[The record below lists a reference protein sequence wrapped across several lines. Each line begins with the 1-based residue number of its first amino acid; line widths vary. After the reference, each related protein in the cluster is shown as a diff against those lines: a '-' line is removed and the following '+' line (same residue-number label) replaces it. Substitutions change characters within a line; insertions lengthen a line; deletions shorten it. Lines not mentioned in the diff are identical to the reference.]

1 MQPITLDSKLAKEGS
16 GGSTRISAKG
26 KFKGVIEHMKVYQT
40 DSSSTF
46 INFTFK
52 ADNGQ
57 DCRFSICIFGKDGK
71 PTFGFKQLQA
81 MMACCKIRSLTPTK
95 VIMDDYNLDTK
106 QVEKMERDVYKEFS
120 GAKIGFA
127 LYRHDRPKYS
137 DPSKMEFVM
146 EISAPFNYDSE
157 QTAQEVLDSK
167 PPASL
172 EKIIQN
178 LTDKETKSTAQ
189 SAGGYSGYESMPE
202 ANGSMEDDIPF

>member
-1 MQPITLDSKLAKEGS
+1 MQPITLDSKIAKEGS

-26 KFKGVIEHMKVYQT
+26 KYKGFIEHMKVYQT
-40 DSSSTF
+40 DSGSTF

-52 ADNGQ
+52 ADTGQ
-57 DCRFSICIFGKDGK
+57 DCRFNICIFGKDGQ
-71 PTFGFKQLQA
+71 PTYGYKQLQA
-81 MMACCKIRSLTPTK
+81 MMACCKIRSLTPAK
-95 VIMDDYNLDTK
+95 VTMDDYNVETK

-146 EISAPFNYDSE
+146 EISAPFNFDSE
-157 QTAQEVLDSK
+157 QTAQELLDSK
-167 PPASL
+167 PPATL

-178 LTDKETKSTAQ
+178 LNDKETKSTAQ
-189 SAGGYSGYESMPE
+189 SAGGYGYESMPE
-202 ANGSMEDDIPF
+202 SHASHEGDEIPF